1 MERKPVLL
9 GLAAAA
15 IALLIVKFIKVALS
29 NHLAEFMLDAVY
41 NLPWLVGGFVTGYM
55 SKFSPLRNGAIAG
68 AFYGII
74 FSLIGIALVSA
85 QTYGVQEKIS
95 QLGIATL
102 VIIKFAFMFSL
113 ASAFGH
119 LQKSPRAF
127 F

>member
-1 MERKPVLL
+1 MERKPVIL
-9 GLAAAA
+9 GIVAAA
-15 IALLIVKFIKVALS
+15 IALLIVKFIKFTLG

-41 NLPWLVGGFVTGYM
+41 NLPWLAGGFVTGYM

-68 AFYGII
+68 ALYGII

-85 QTYGVQEKIS
+85 QTYDVQEKTS

-119 LQKSPRAF
+119 LQKSPRASF
-127 F
+127 

>member
-1 MERKPVLL
+1 MERKPVIL
-9 GLAAAA
+9 GIVAAA
-15 IALLIVKFIKVALS
+15 IALLIVKFIKVILG
-29 NHLAEFMLDAVY
+29 NHLAEFILEAVY

-55 SKFSPLRNGAIAG
+55 SKFSPLRNGAITG
-68 AFYGII
+68 ALYGVI

-113 ASAFGH
+113 ASVFGH
-119 LQKSPRAF
+119 LQKTPRASF
-127 F
+127 